1 MNWQFAKRRSKNLP
15 KSWIFAGLLAILT
28 LSATAQQR
36 TQAVQQ
42 HGWYMYFGN
51 HRLND
56 KWGIH
61 TEYQF
66 RRHGLIADWQQS
78 LLRVGVDYHIDPNV
92 QLTTGYGSI
101 VTFPY
106 GAQPVITTLHE
117 NRLWQQALLRQSTG
131 RVRMNHRL
139 RFEQRWV
146 EHFSPLADGSLRYDG
161 RSYSNRFRYRVW
173 LEVPLNKPKFE
184 EDTWFVA
191 AYNELFV
198 NFGQNLRFNRF
209 DQNRLYGAVGYQ
221 FSKQGNVQ
229 LGYMQQLIVK
239 GNAWQEELNNTLQ
252 LAVTYNLD
260 FRNK

>member
-1 MNWQFAKRRSKNLP
+1 MRKTWLFSSLLIV
-15 KSWIFAGLLAILT
+15 SSLLA
-28 LSATAQQR
+28 SAQQR
-36 TQAVQQ
+36 EQAVQQ
-42 HGWYMYFGN
+42 HGWYMYYGN
-51 HRLND
+51 HRLTNR
-56 KWGIH
+56 WGLH

-78 LLRVGVDYHIDPNV
+78 LMRIGVDYHVDPNV
-92 QLTTGYGSI
+92 QLTAGYGWI

-117 NRLWQQALLRQSTG
+117 NRLWQQALLRQNTS
-131 RVRMNHRL
+131 RVRMHHRL

-146 EHFSPLADGSLRYDG
+146 EHFSPLPDGSLHYNG
-161 RSYSNRFRYRVW
+161 RNYSDRFRYRFW
-173 LEVPLNKPKFE
+173 LEVPLNNAKFE
-184 EDTWFVA
+184 EGTWFVA
-191 AYNELFV
+191 TYNELFV
-198 NFGQNLRFNRF
+198 NFGQNLRLNRF

-221 FSKQGNVQ
+221 FSPKGNVQ

-239 GNAWQEELNNTLQ
+239 SNAWQEELNNTMQ